1 MRSYTVETVV
11 NNVVVDVMTVELTI
25 EQVRRLESDKNF
37 IVK

>member
-1 MRSYTVETVV
+1 MKSYTVKTVV

>member
-25 EQVRRLESDKNF
+25 EQVRRLESDKSF

>member
-1 MRSYTVETVV
+1 MRSYTVETIV
-11 NNVVVDVMTVELTI
+11 NNIVVDVMTVELTI